1 MGASLSPSEILQWY
15 LDAGVDEAIGEK
27 PVDRFRAPPPP
38 QAPVQKMPAGAARPI
53 EAVQPPASLQNACE
67 MAAAAETLD
76 DLRSAIDIFDGCAL
90 KKTATKTV
98 FADGNP
104 EARIVLIGE
113 APGAEEDRRGLPFV
127 GPSGKLLDRMLASIG
142 LDRDSVLISNT
153 VYWRPPGNRPPT
165 PQETAVCLPF
175 VERLMEIVDPDI
187 VVALGG
193 AAAKSVLAR
202 SESVGR
208 LRGRWF
214 SYATP
219 KMPRPAQATAIYHP
233 AYLLRTPA
241 QKRNTWADLR
251 AIRQKLDSPP

>member
-15 LDAGVDEAIGEK
+15 LDAGVDEAIGEA
-27 PVDRFRAPPPP
+27 PVDRFQAPPPP
-38 QAPVQKMPAGAARPI
+38 QKIPADATRPAEIARP
-53 EAVQPPASLQNACE
+53 PAFLQNACE
-67 MAAAAETLD
+67 LAAAAETLD
-76 DLRSAIDIFDGCAL
+76 DLRAVIEDFDGCAL

-98 FADGNP
+98 FTDGNP

-142 LDRDSVLISNT
+142 LDRSMVLISNT

-175 VERLMEIVDPDI
+175 VERLMEIVDPDV

-214 SYATP
+214 AYATP

-241 QKRNTWADLR
+241 QKRNAWADLR
-251 AIRQKLDSPP
+251 AIRRKLDCLPEA

>member
-15 LDAGVDEAIGEK
+15 LDAGVDEAIGEA
-27 PVDRFRAPPPP
+27 PVDRFQAPPP
-38 QAPVQKMPAGAARPI
+38 QKAPAAARPP
-53 EAVQPPASLQNACE
+53 VFLQNACE
-67 MAAAAETLD
+67 LAAAAATLD
-76 DLRSAIDIFDGCAL
+76 DLRAVVEAFDDCAL

-98 FADGNP
+98 FTDGAP
-104 EARIVLIGE
+104 DARIVLIGE

-142 LDRDSVLISNT
+142 LDRGSVLISNT

-165 PQETAVCLPF
+165 PQETTVCLPF

-241 QKRNTWADLR
+241 QKRNAWADLR
-251 AIRQKLDSPP
+251 AIRRKLDGLPEN

>member
-15 LDAGVDEAIGEK
+15 LDAGVDEAIGEA
-27 PVDRFRAPPPP
+27 PVDRFRAPKTPATPSRKRPPE
-38 QAPVQKMPAGAARPI
+38 PAAA
-53 EAVQPPASLQNACE
+53 PPAFLQSACDL
-67 MAAAAETLD
+67 AATAETLD
-76 DLRSAIDIFDGCAL
+76 DLGAVIEAFDGCAL

-104 EARIVLIGE
+104 AARIVFIGE

-142 LDRDSVLISNT
+142 LDRGNVLISNT
-153 VYWRPPGNRPPT
+153 VYWRPPGNRQPT
-165 PQETAVCLPF
+165 PLEAAVCLPF

-193 AAAKSVLAR
+193 AAAKSVLAL
-202 SESVGR
+202 SKSVGS

-219 KMPRPAQATAIYHP
+219 RMPRPAQATVLYHP
-233 AYLLRTPA
+233 SYLLGSPA
-241 QKRNTWADLR
+241 QKRNAWADLR
-251 AIRQKLDSPP
+251 SVRRKLDSLPEN